1 MSDGALKIGVNA
13 GVLDGHPT
21 GIGNFTKNIIQHL
34 SMLTNDLRVWVTDYR
49 FIQRPNIA
57 TSEFLTFMPR
67 RMRGMS
73 IPRSLWDQLV
83 FPCTARAARVDVV
96 FFPIQEGMLFPS
108 VPQVVFVHDLGPLL
122 FPDGVPVL
130 RRFSYQTRIP
140 LVLKHSAAVAVP
152 TETVRRELLSLYPF
166 VDGSK
171 VHVIGEGYDD
181 THFQELEHPR
191 RIVQGK
197 YILFV
202 GNNCQNKNL
211 ERMIEA
217 FSRIDSRGC
226 RLVIVGKTRD
236 HGYASKLRKMVVDAS
251 LSDSVLFFNYLP
263 YDELPHLYSA
273 AELFV
278 FPSLYEG
285 FGLPILEA
293 MACGTPV
300 ITSNCSAMPE
310 VAGDAALLV
319 DPYDIEDIASAIH
332 EVLCNSQKATELRR
346 AGLERVK
353 QFSWL
358 YAAQRLYN
366 VCKLAADA

>member
-1 MSDGALKIGVNA
+1 MSEGTLKIGVNA
-13 GVLDGHPT
+13 GVIDSRPT
-21 GIGNFTKNIIQHL
+21 GIGTFTRNIIQHL
-34 SMLTNDLRVWVTDYR
+34 SMLTNDLRVWVTDHR
-49 FIQRPNIA
+49 FIQRSNIA

-67 RMRGMS
+67 RMRGTS
-73 IPRSLWDQLV
+73 VVRSVWDQLV
-83 FPCTARAARVDVV
+83 FPCTARAAGIDVV

-130 RRFSYQTRIP
+130 RRFSYHTRIP
-140 LVLKHSAAVAVP
+140 LALKRSAAVAVP

-166 VDGSK
+166 VDASK

-181 THFQELEHPR
+181 AHFRELEHPR
-191 RIVQGK
+191 RIVEGK

-202 GNNCQNKNL
+202 GNKCENKNL
-211 ERMIEA
+211 GRIIEA
-217 FSRIDSRGC
+217 FSRIDSKGC

-236 HGYASKLRKMVVDAS
+236 HGYASKLKKMVFDAG
-251 LSDSVLFFNYLP
+251 LSDSVLFFDYLP

-310 VAGDAALLV
+310 VAGEAALLV
-319 DPYDIEDIASAIH
+319 DPYAVENIADAIR
-332 EVLCNSQKATELRR
+332 EILCNSQKAAELRR

-353 QFSWL
+353 QFSWS
-358 YAAQRLYN
+358 YAAQRLYT
-366 VCKLAADA
+366 VCKMVADA